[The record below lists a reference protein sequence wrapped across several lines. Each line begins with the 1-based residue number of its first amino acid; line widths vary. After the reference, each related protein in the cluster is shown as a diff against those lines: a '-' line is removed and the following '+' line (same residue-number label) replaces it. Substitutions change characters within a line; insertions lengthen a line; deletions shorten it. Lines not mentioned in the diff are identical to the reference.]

1 MKVKLSKAVKLF
13 FGNSSLEMV
22 YFEAIANALDANA
35 TQIRI
40 NIEAKDYSQP
50 ETLVINISD
59 NGEGF
64 TDERYTKFGNL
75 FDVEDA
81 SHKGLG
87 RLVYLCYF
95 EKIKITSR
103 YKDTYQRDFEFSD
116 SFDETQCIITQQ
128 DKGENGSTLS
138 MSGYTLAKLGK
149 NEYLSPKYIKDR
161 VLEKFY
167 SRLYKCKKKAENI
180 EISISANISGRHQE
194 EILKTSDIPEF
205 TQAQV
210 QDKLDLFSNI
220 ELYYNIE
227 STNSSSKVITA
238 ISVDDRT
245 YPIDI
250 IADENFPPFY
260 EMVFLLYSDYF
271 NGKVDP
277 SRESLSIPKA
287 DMDNIQSLLRKN
299 IESIINEKIPR
310 IAQTNKERKEKLI
323 NRYPHLNGYFENDK
337 IGYAS
342 QDELLKK
349 AQDTFFR
356 KQREILNANH
366 LTDEQYAQSLDLA
379 SRTLTEYILF
389 RQNVIERLKNIDAKD
404 RESVIHNILIPMKNV
419 FEKQSFAADI
429 YRNNIWVLDDKF
441 MTYDTILSDKE
452 MSDVV
457 NVITEGEVF
466 DNDDDRPDIA
476 LIFSD
481 DPKKENDKKVN
492 VVIVELKK
500 KGVSVEN
507 NSIVEIQLEKRARKL
522 LQHYKDKIQQIW
534 FYGVVEI
541 SEEFELHLAS
551 DYHKLYSTG
560 KVYYR
565 DKEIVLQ
572 ANPKI
577 SVPVGL
583 FIMDFDA
590 VVDDADARNSTFLNI
605 LRSKI
610 TSK

>member
-35 TQIRI
+35 TEISI
-40 NIEAKDYSQP
+40 TIEAKDYSQP

-116 SFDETQCIITQQ
+116 SFDETQCLITQH
-128 DKGENGSTLS
+128 DKGGNGSTLS

-167 SRLYKCKKKAENI
+167 SRLYKFKTKAKNI
-180 EISISANISGRHQE
+180 EISICANISGRHQE
-194 EILKTSDIPEF
+194 ETLKTSDIPEF
-205 TQAQV
+205 TQVQI

-220 ELYYNIE
+220 ELFYNIR

-250 IADENFPPFY
+250 MADENFPPFY

-271 NGKVDP
+271 VGKVDA

-299 IESIINEKIPR
+299 IESIINEKIPK

-323 NRYPHLNGYFENDK
+323 NKYPHLNGYFEDDK

-356 KQREILNANH
+356 KQREILNANY
-366 LTDEQYAQSLDLA
+366 LTDELH
-379 SRTLTEYILF
+379 T
-389 RQNVIERLKNIDAKD
+389 VIR
-404 RESVIHNILIPMKNV
+404 
-419 FEKQSFAADI
+419 FG
-429 YRNNIWVLDDKF
+429 
-441 MTYDTILSDKE
+441 
-452 MSDVV
+452 
-457 NVITEGEVF
+457 IT
-466 DNDDDRPDIA
+466 D
-476 LIFSD
+476 S
-481 DPKKENDKKVN
+481 
-492 VVIVELKK
+492 
-500 KGVSVEN
+500 
-507 NSIVEIQLEKRARKL
+507 
-522 LQHYKDKIQQIW
+522 Y
-534 FYGVVEI
+534 
-541 SEEFELHLAS
+541 
-551 DYHKLYSTG
+551 
-560 KVYYR
+560 
-565 DKEIVLQ
+565 
-572 ANPKI
+572 
-577 SVPVGL
+577 
-583 FIMDFDA
+583 
-590 VVDDADARNSTFLNI
+590 
-605 LRSKI
+605 
-610 TSK
+610 

>member
-35 TQIRI
+35 TQISI
-40 NIEAKDYSQP
+40 TIEAKDYSQP

-116 SFDETQCIITQQ
+116 SFDETQCLITQH
-128 DKGENGSTLS
+128 DKGGNGSTLS

-161 VLEKFY
+161 LLEKFY
-167 SRLYKCKKKAENI
+167 SRLYKYKTKAKNI
-180 EISISANISGRHQE
+180 EISISTNISGRHQE
-194 EILKTSDIPEF
+194 ETLKTSDIPEF
-205 TQAQV
+205 TQVQI

-220 ELYYNIE
+220 ELFYNIR

-250 IADENFPPFY
+250 MADENFPPFY

-271 NGKVDP
+271 VGKVDV

-299 IESIINEKIPR
+299 IESIINEKIPK
-310 IAQTNKERKEKLI
+310 IAQTNKERKEMLI
-323 NRYPHLNGYFENDK
+323 NKYPHLNGYFEDDK

-356 KQREILNANH
+356 KQREILNANY
-366 LTDEQYAQSLDLA
+366 LTDEQYTQSLDLA

-404 RESVIHNILIPMKNV
+404 RESVIHNILIPMRNV
-419 FEKQSFAADI
+419 FEKQSFADDM
-429 YRNNIWVLDDKF
+429 YRNNIWVLDDKY

-466 DNDDDRPDIA
+466 ENDDDRPDIA
-476 LIFSD
+476 LIFSGN
-481 DPKKENDKKVN
+481 PKEENDKKVN

-500 KGVSVEN
+500 KGLSVEN

-534 FYGVVEI
+534 FYGIVEI
-541 SEEFELHLAS
+541 NEEYELHLAS

-577 SVPVGL
+577 SVPIGL

-605 LRSKI
+605 IRSKI

>member
-35 TQIRI
+35 TQINI

-95 EKIKITSR
+95 EKIKITSK
-103 YKDTYQRDFEFSD
+103 YKDTYQREFEFSD
-116 SFDETQCIITQQ
+116 SFDETQCLITQH

-149 NEYLSPKYIKDR
+149 NDYISPKYIKDR
-161 VLEKFY
+161 ILEKFY
-167 SRLYKCKKKAENI
+167 SRLYKCKNKAENI

-194 EILKTSDIPEF
+194 ETLKMSDIPEF
-205 TQAQV
+205 TQVQI

-220 ELYYNIE
+220 ELYYNIQ
-227 STNSSSKVITA
+227 STNSNSKVITA

-250 IADENFPPFY
+250 MADENFPPFY

-271 NGKVDP
+271 VGKVDA
-277 SRESLSIPKA
+277 SRESLSIPNA

-299 IESIINEKIPR
+299 IESIINEKIPK
-310 IAQTNKERKEKLI
+310 IAQVNKERKERLI

-389 RQNVIERLKNIDAKD
+389 RQNVIEKLRNIDAKD
-404 RESVIHNILIPMKNV
+404 RESVIHNILVPMKNV
-419 FEKQSFAADI
+419 FEKQTFADDI
-429 YRNNIWVLDDKF
+429 YRNNIWVLDDKY

-476 LIFSD
+476 LIFSG
-481 DPKKENDKKVN
+481 DPKEGNDKKVN

-500 KGVSVEN
+500 KGLSVEN

-522 LQHYKDKIQQIW
+522 LQYYKDKIQQIW
-534 FYGVVEI
+534 FYGIVEI
-541 SEEFELHLAS
+541 TDEYELHLAS

-565 DKEIVLQ
+565 DKEVVLQ

-577 SVPVGL
+577 SVPIGM

-590 VVDDADARNSTFLNI
+590 VVNDADARNSTFLNI
-605 LRSKI
+605 IRNKF
-610 TSK
+610 